1 MAEFL
6 IVVVNLL
13 SFFAGIVCILA
24 WYQASIPINR
34 IAPSVVT
41 RVPLV
46 IGVIVLAT
54 MIAQGRFSRPGP
66 WDELSVFV
74 AATAAAS
81 FGMCFL
87 YGWLR
92 KGTLD
97 RNLAGTREGSFSP
110 IMYAWSVGLIVM
122 LVVTGVNMAFWHRAL
137 PIWIEISGHA
147 A

>member
-1 MAEFL
+1 MGEFL
-6 IVVVNLL
+6 VVVVNLL
-13 SFFAGIVCILA
+13 SFFAGIVCIVS

-34 IAPSVVT
+34 IAPSVVR

-46 IGVIVLAT
+46 IGVCVVAT
-54 MIAQGRFSRPGP
+54 MMAQGRFTRPGP
-66 WDELSVFV
+66 WDEVLVFV

-97 RNLAGTREGSFSP
+97 RNESSTREGSFSP

-122 LVVTGVNMAFWHRAL
+122 LVATGVNAAMWGKTL
-137 PIWIEISGHA
+137 PFWIEISGHHA
-147 A
+147 

>member
-6 IVVVNLL
+6 VVVVNLL
-13 SFFAGIVCILA
+13 SFFAAVVCVLA
-24 WYQASIPINR
+24 WYQASIPIHR
-34 IAPSVVT
+34 LAPSVVT

-46 IGVIVLAT
+46 IGAFVLVT
-54 MIAQGRFSRPGP
+54 MLARGSVTRPGP
-66 WDELSVFV
+66 WDELLVFA

-81 FGMCFL
+81 FCMCFL

-97 RNLAGTREGSFSP
+97 RNQAGTREGSFGP
-110 IMYAWSVGLIVM
+110 IMIARSVGLIVM
-122 LVVTGVNMAFWHRAL
+122 LVVTGVNMAVWQRAL
-137 PIWIEISGHA
+137 PFWIEITGHA